1 MKKSFVILVFFILVS
16 SSMNCSTISSNIKTN
31 PLMRQLNLAQRN
43 SFFPCVIITL
53 QSEPRVICP
62 NSTCFERFY
71 IIEEEFIKSNWTCD
85 TVKCYILLSEYE
97 KNGKKMRSYQLDKIY
112 HDIMGGVERM

>member
-71 IIEEEFIKSNWTCD
+71 IIEEDLLRVIGRVTQLS
-85 TVKCYILLSEYE
+85 VIYCYL
-97 KNGKKMRSYQLDKIY
+97 NMKKM
-112 HDIMGGVERM
+112 ERK